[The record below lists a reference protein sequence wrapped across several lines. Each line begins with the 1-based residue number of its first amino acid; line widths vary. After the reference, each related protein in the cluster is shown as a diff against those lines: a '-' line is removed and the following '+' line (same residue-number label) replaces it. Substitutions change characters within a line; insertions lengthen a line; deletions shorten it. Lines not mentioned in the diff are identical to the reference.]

1 MRKETNMAGVKSV
14 AKALLMLDIHLT
26 DYSPVIVQHPF
37 TSSGMVAAPTENGLA
52 MLDINGD
59 GSVEICQYSPAGED
73 FSFTVDRKKFVD
85 DVKFYYDNFD
95 VDEHIEMWVKARGCG
110 VSGIPSVRRLAI
122 DAEEI
127 EDMLQE
133 LACALSA

>member
-1 MRKETNMAGVKSV
+1 MSNETSERKPWGTTRREKRYQRICEKLGWNIR
-14 AKALLMLDIHLT
+14 D
-26 DYSPVIVQHPF
+26 
-37 TSSGMVAAPTENGLA
+37 NC
-52 MLDINGD
+52 D

-95 VDEHIEMWVKARGCG
+95 VDEHIEMWVKARDCG

-127 EDMLQE
+127 DSMLQD
-133 LACALSA
+133 LAYALGA